1 MVVAVAA
8 VEVGRIWVATWLLEG
23 LPSSVLARLILNLSP
38 FTDDDDD
45 DVVDDVVGTSSVVII
60 GLSPG
65 LQKKTLYA

>member
-38 FTDDDDD
+38 FTDDDD
-45 DVVDDVVGTSSVVII
+45 VVDDVGGTSSVVII